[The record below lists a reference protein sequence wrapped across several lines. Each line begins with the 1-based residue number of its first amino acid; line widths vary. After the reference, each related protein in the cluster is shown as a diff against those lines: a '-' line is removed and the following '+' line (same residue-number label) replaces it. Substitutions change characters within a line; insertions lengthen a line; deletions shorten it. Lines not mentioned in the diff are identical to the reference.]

1 MGKTTAPPLDGE
13 AIRQARHDRFL
24 TQAEVAEQV
33 AALVKG
39 DDIKFDRSGLSLI
52 ENGTVKRPSLKVVRA
67 LAQVLGREALGSEAS
82 AMVKGDGSEAVNEPE
97 GSTAGAG
104 EAALDELGPPVGRRA
119 SRTTASRSVANGR
132 ERTTA
137 R

>member
-67 LAQVLGREALGSEAS
+67 LAQVLGREALGPLAA
-82 AMVKGDGSEAVNEPE
+82 AMVKDGGGEEDAPE
-97 GSTAGAG
+97 GVAGAG
-104 EAALDELGPPVGRRA
+104 AAALDELSPGGRTPGRPD
-119 SRTTASRSVANGR
+119 NG
-132 ERTTA
+132 
-137 R
+137 